1 MDKYENAKK
10 QLLAI
15 DLDKYETAEELLAE
29 IFQLF
34 ADCGVYEDCE
44 WKCKVSYTGGENSVG

>member
-1 MDKYENAKK
+1 MGKYEDAKR
-10 QLLAI
+10 QLLAL
-15 DLDKYETAEELLAE
+15 DLDKYETAEELLRE

-34 ADCGVYEDCE
+34 AACGIYEDYE